1 MQWGRVCKFESISL
15 IHMKDKKPK
24 AQEEI
29 NTPILALRK
38 IKVTEEQILANWKAI
53 EDEINRLEA
62 ENTKK
67 EY

>member
-1 MQWGRVCKFESISL
+1 
-15 IHMKDKKPK
+15 MKDKKPK

-53 EDEINRLEA
+53 EEEINRLEA